1 MMSNKIARKTRV
13 LLIVRT
19 VVVMVN
25 RIIVNRFRK
34 IAGKAEYIK
43 VMVFVNWRYVFVAN
57 NRLEWTGEFGE
68 VEGVH
73 FEW

>member
-43 VMVFVNWRYVFVAN
+43 VMVFVN
-57 NRLEWTGEFGE
+57 
-68 VEGVH
+68 
-73 FEW
+73 